1 MSTLLTVPQK
11 SHWKKRWVGTAAIV
25 AALALVIGAAVLAT
39 HWPFTR
45 KAIEKD
51 LEQLSGRDIRIQ
63 QFHQTYFPPGCVLE
77 GVTFRVS
84 PPSGTESLV
93 SIQKLTVEGSYSG
106 MVTVP
111 KRLQQIAADGLR
123 VRILPSHRSAQ
134 PAQPAQQAAPQK
146 KPVWIGNIQANGAVL
161 QVDRSNGSVP
171 LVFAFRQLQLTSF
184 AADQGTSFHAIF
196 NNPEPPGVI
205 DATGRLGAW
214 QSKALG
220 SIPIE
225 GSYNLLK
232 ANLGVFHGIAGTL
245 ASKGEFK
252 GEIGRALIQGTTGM
266 PDFELTT
273 NHHPMPLSTRFTAWV
288 NGLNG
293 DTNVTAIQAVLQK
306 TRITAIG
313 SVAGEAGKTITLN
326 ANTGEGRIEDL
337 VMLFAKSP
345 RSALV
350 GDIHFKAKA
359 ALPPEHRKFEERVLL
374 EGDFFIPEAAFTSK
388 KTQGNVDQLSER
400 SRGED
405 SDDGD
410 PGQVKAQI
418 KGHVTLRNGTATF
431 SDSTF
436 SVPGAIALLHGTYN
450 LESHGVDL
458 KGTLKMEAKLSQA
471 TSGLKSLLARFLNHR
486 FETKDAGATLPVTVK
501 GTYEHPIFHVDLD
514 GKPPKK

>member
-11 SHWKKRWVGTAAIV
+11 NSRKKRWLWSAAIV
-25 AALALVIGAAVLAT
+25 AALAFIICAAVLAT

-51 LEQLSGRDIRIQ
+51 LAQLSGRDIRIQ
-63 QFHQTYFPPGCVLE
+63 KFHQTYFPPGCILE

-84 PPSGTESLV
+84 PQSGAESLV

-106 MVTVP
+106 MLTVP

-123 VRILPSHRSAQ
+123 VRILTSHNSSTQ
-134 PAQPAQQAAPQK
+134 PAQKAAPQK

-161 QVDRSNGSVP
+161 QLDRSAGNTP

-184 AADQGTSFHAIF
+184 ASDQGTSFHAIF

-205 DATGRLGAW
+205 EATGRLGAW

-220 SIPIE
+220 GIPIE
-225 GSYNLLK
+225 GSYNLSK

-252 GEIGRALIQGTTGM
+252 GEIGRVLVTGTTGT

-293 DTNVTAIQAVLQK
+293 DTNVTALQAVLEK

-313 SVAGEAGKTITLN
+313 SVAGEAGKTVTLN

-337 VMLFAKSP
+337 VMLFAKSQ

-350 GDIHFKAKA
+350 GDIHFKARA
-359 ALPPEHRKFEERVLL
+359 ALPPEHRKFNERVLL
-374 EGDFFIPEAAFTSK
+374 EGDFFIPQAAFTSA

-418 KGHVTLRNGTATF
+418 KGHVALRNGTATF

-471 TSGLKSLLARFLNHR
+471 TSGLKSLLARFLNHH
-486 FETKDAGATLPVTVK
+486 FETKDAGAALPVTVK

-514 GKPPKK
+514 GKTQKK